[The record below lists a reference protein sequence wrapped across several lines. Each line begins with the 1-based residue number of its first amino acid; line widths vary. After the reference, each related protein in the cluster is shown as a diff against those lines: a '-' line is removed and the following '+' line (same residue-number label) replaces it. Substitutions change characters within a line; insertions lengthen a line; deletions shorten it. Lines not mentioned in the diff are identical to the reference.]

1 MQKNLFIRGGIN
13 ITLLLPLW
21 FWVCDTMASTFEMVW
36 YSMRLI
42 FLPVKNDFLI
52 MSHNKWVITDE
63 WKNWSNCDCTKR
75 ICPTSYC
82 NPHFADTA
90 RKPLLIKP
98 DVTIPINALSTK
110 DFLFGIHNNDSRR
123 IEVDRVSY
131 GDSKSRRVSICSISR
146 HSFSNFQNYS
156 EWQSRDWNAWCPL
169 ARDQSQSTPSRVQIE
184 NSSW

>member
-1 MQKNLFIRGGIN
+1 MIFCELEFSVVSHYAEKFVYPRRDQHNFVAPFVVLG
-13 ITLLLPLW
+13 LW
-21 FWVCDTMASTFEMVW
+21 YDGFNFWDGLVFDS
-36 YSMRLI
+36 I
-42 FLPVKNDFLI
+42 DFLPVKNGFLFT
-52 MSHNKWVITDE
+52 SHNKWVITDE

-82 NPHFADTA
+82 NPHFADTF

-131 GDSKSRRVSICSISR
+131 GDSKSHRVSICSISR
-146 HSFSNFQNYS
+146 HSFSNF
-156 EWQSRDWNAWCPL
+156 
-169 ARDQSQSTPSRVQIE
+169 
-184 NSSW
+184 